1 MFCYNIALHG
11 PNDIYHQVLAAFAAR
26 KCIYSTRAANGKT
39 GTVEGEKSKLFVW
52 LASIL
57 PSQPVI
63 GMTILPFSAKSGFSR
78 VGIAW
83 KDLRFRKESPC
94 FFQFVQS
101 KIYLLW
107 LSWQFYGAWPKTGAE
122 AYAVTAVVFNRNE
135 ANRLRKELETSLVRL
150 LLLVFYNRYL
160 SAPDVRLNFFNDF
173 EFSCWDSKGSIFVF
187 PINFSNLW
195 S

>member
-94 FFQFVQS
+94 FFSLCSRKSICYDWVGNF
-101 KIYLLW
+101 
-107 LSWQFYGAWPKTGAE
+107 TGLG
-122 AYAVTAVVFNRNE
+122 R
-135 ANRLRKELETSLVRL
+135 RLVPRLML
-150 LLLVFYNRYL
+150 LLRL
-160 SAPDVRLNFFNDF
+160 SSIEMKPIGLGKSWKQAWSDCC
-173 EFSCWDSKGSIFVF
+173 CWYFITDT
-187 PINFSNLW
+187 
-195 S
+195 